1 MQNGI
6 IKGQGNSRYLK
17 SGVGSSTTWEQFLES
32 LIAGTLPIDL
42 NGINEDGWDQLG
54 TPLNK
59 ATLLSDSTET
69 ELFGDAQNRT
79 VDQAF
84 MGLLAKIQLIMQNVA
99 NMTLTVTDTNGTPLP
114 GVYVNGVFN
123 ADGESMATNASGQIT
138 GYVAEGTTTLSVS
151 GYADLLNFSTQFTA
165 TKGETY
171 THTIQLTTRNFL
183 KLTSSQNVRFSGNV
197 EQLDVTAV
205 GGGGGGG
212 CGDGFDY
219 SIAAGA
225 GGSGGYCTVQENVN
239 FTANVSYPAQIGA
252 GGRGATRDD
261 DAGAPGGTTS
271 FLGVTADG
279 GGGGGNGNS
288 DTEIGGKPTAGNGTG
303 GAGANGGT
311 RYNQLGA
318 NGTVGTMSGYSSYTD
333 TVVYGG
339 GGGGGSAGSDR
350 SDGDLYQ
357 SSGGGYGGDGGSVQ
371 NSGQEDVHVGDGE
384 DGQNGFGGGG
394 GGGAVSVQRIDDTG
408 QSWSV
413 IGRSGAG
420 GSGCITMRMHL
431 KSAA

>member
-17 SGVGSSTTWEQFLES
+17 SGIGSSTTWEQFLAS

-59 ATLLSDSTET
+59 ATLLSDATET

-171 THTIQLTTRNFL
+171 THTIQLATRNFL

-197 EQLDVTAV
+197 QQVDVTAV

-212 CGDGFDY
+212 RGDALDY
-219 SIAAGA
+219 DFAAGA
-225 GGSGGYCTVQENVN
+225 GGSGGYCTVQENVS

-271 FLGVTADG
+271 FLGVSADG
-279 GGGGGNGNS
+279 GGGGGNGNG

-303 GAGANGGT
+303 GAGANGGRDIQVGT
-311 RYNQLGA
+311 
-318 NGTVGTMSGYSSYTD
+318 NGTAGTISGYSSYTD

-339 GGGGGSAGSDR
+339 GGGGGSTMGDR
-350 SDGDLYQ
+350 TENDFFQ
-357 SSGGGYGGDGGSVQ
+357 ASGGGYGGNGGSIQ
-371 NSGQEDVHVGDGE
+371 HWNLSGTEVGDGE

-394 GGGAVSVQRIDDTG
+394 GGGSAGLYEDDDAG
-408 QSWSV
+408 QEWGV
-413 IGRSGAG
+413 IAHGGQG
-420 GSGCITMRMHL
+420 GSGCIAMRMHL

>member
-17 SGVGSSTTWEQFLES
+17 SGIGSSTTWEQFLAS

-123 ADGESMATNASGQIT
+123 AGGESMATNASGQIT

-197 EQLDVTAV
+197 QTVDVNPV
-205 GGGGGGG
+205 GGGGP
-212 CGDGFDY
+212 
-219 SIAAGA
+219 
-225 GGSGGYCTVQENVN
+225 GGSSYGNYVDNDENH
-239 FTANVSYPAQIGA
+239 S
-252 GGRGATRDD
+252 
-261 DAGAPGGTTS
+261 
-271 FLGVTADG
+271 
-279 GGGGGNGNS
+279 
-288 DTEIGGKPTAGNGTG
+288 TG
-303 GAGANGGT
+303 GAGGGGHSVIQMDLDVT
-311 RYNQLGA
+311 PNTNYPAVVGSGGA
-318 NGTVGTMSGYSSYTD
+318 NGSVGGTSSFMGISAAGGNPGGNASGSRAAGVGGTGNGNGANGSDYRDHEGSASYVEGKNGSPGTETSLISFED
-333 TVVYGG
+333 TGFL
-339 GGGGGSAGSDR
+339 GGGGGSGQIGGAGDYY
-350 SDGDLYQ
+350 GK
-357 SSGGGYGGDGGSVQ
+357 GGGYGGDGGNGRS
-371 NSGQEDVHVGDGE
+371 SGFDGKP
-384 DGQNGFGGGG
+384 GQDGFGGGG
-394 GGGAVSVQRIDDTG
+394 GSPGTYVDYQGY
-408 QSWSV
+408 
-413 IGRSGAG
+413 GRSGDPGRG
-420 GSGCITMRMHL
+420 GSGCIAMRMHL

>member
-17 SGVGSSTTWEQFLES
+17 SGIGSSTTWEQFLAS

-59 ATLLSDSTET
+59 ATLLSDATET

-197 EQLDVTAV
+197 QTVDVTAV
-205 GGGGGGG
+205 GGGGGA
-212 CGDGFDY
+212 GDTKVNYYDY
-219 SIAAGA
+219 DVVAVGGA
-225 GGSGGYCTVQENVN
+225 GGGGYCTVSENVS
-239 FTANVSYPAQIGA
+239 FAANQTYQAIVGSGGA
-252 GGRGATRDD
+252 ASTN
-261 DAGAPGGTTS
+261 GGTSS
-271 FLGVTADG
+271 FLGVTANG
-279 GGGGGNGNS
+279 GGAGEDGIAERGGKGGTGGTGNGNGAS
-288 DTEIGGKPTAGNGTG
+288 GGFTDNELDGSPGS
-303 GAGANGGT
+303 AGA
-311 RYNQLGA
+311 
-318 NGTVGTMSGYSSYTD
+318 VPGYSSYTD

-339 GGGGGSAGSDR
+339 GGGSGAINGFFSSGGT
-350 SDGDLYQ
+350 
-357 SSGGGYGGDGGSVQ
+357 GGGYGGKGGDAANAVDGS
-371 NSGQEDVHVGDGE
+371 NGQD
-384 DGQNGFGGGG
+384 GFGGGG
-394 GGGAVSVQRIDDTG
+394 GSAGGYYRNGA
-408 QSWSV
+408 
-413 IGRSGAG
+413 RSYGDPGKG
-420 GSGCITMRMHL
+420 GSGCIAMRMHL